1 MRRKD
6 NYVMVKRATPKRIN
20 LPNGR
25 SFIARYKRVPGHR
38 LAPNVMIKIDI
49 NRDSLPEAN
58 LAFKERLQGSRER
71 SSVLLDNISKRMRKE
86 TLKSILDS
94 QVMKCI
100 VRRCSNNFY
109 GRMGGTN

>member
-1 MRRKD
+1 
-6 NYVMVKRATPKRIN
+6 MVKRATPKRIN

-38 LAPNVMIKIDI
+38 LAPNLMIKIDI

-71 SSVLLDNISKRMRKE
+71 SSVLLDNI
-86 TLKSILDS
+86 
-94 QVMKCI
+94 
-100 VRRCSNNFY
+100 
-109 GRMGGTN
+109 

>member
-49 NRDSLPEAN
+49 NRDSLQEAN

-86 TLKSILDS
+86 TLKSVLDS
-94 QVMKCI
+94 
-100 VRRCSNNFY
+100 
-109 GRMGGTN
+109 